1 MIIVTS
7 ASYIDQEFSSEFGLI
22 PPAFLPVGNK
32 RLYSYLAQCL
42 PATERR
48 ILTVPESF
56 VISRFDQKR
65 LEMLGFEVLHIPE
78 NLSLGESVVCAI
90 NLAGNEPEAPLRIL
104 HGDTLIQ
111 DLPGDE
117 LDVVTL
123 SEVDG
128 AYNWAAW
135 HDTGEQRLTQLDENR
150 MVGSVKIANGYFAF
164 SDCALFV
171 RSVIRASGNFVQGV
185 NGYSRERPLRGLDV
199 QQWFDFGHEHTY
211 YRSKARMTTQRAFN
225 KLQINPETVQKSSS
239 DEQKMESEF
248 QWFSSLPGNLKIY
261 TPQLINKL
269 DDPEPGYEI
278 QYLYLASL
286 NELYVFGQLPRFI
299 WRKIFRS
306 SLAFLDACREHK
318 PARPVALESAALF
331 EEKTLRRLRQWHK
344 AAGVDLHTPWT
355 INGIEVPSIETIVEQ
370 TAAMIPRLDD
380 ADVCVVHGDLCFSNM
395 LYDFRSQ
402 TIKVIDPR
410 GCLPDGTHSI
420 YGDQRYDVAKLAHS
434 VCGLYDFIVAG
445 DYRVEIKDHQATL
458 KLPESQA
465 ISDVQSVFLQ
475 LIDEQF
481 GLSRELLYAMQV
493 QLFLSMIPLHADDP
507 MRQQAFLAN
516 ALRLYS
522 HID

>member
-32 RLYSYLAQCL
+32 RLYSYLAGCL
-42 PATERR
+42 PTTERR

-56 VISRFDQKR
+56 TVSRFDQQR
-65 LEMLGFEVLHIPE
+65 LEALDFSVLHIPE

-90 NLAGNEPEAPLRIL
+90 NLAGNQPDAPLRIL

-111 DLPGDE
+111 DLPVDE

-135 HDTGEQRLTQLDENR
+135 HETGEQRLTQLDENR
-150 MVGSVKIANGYFAF
+150 LVGRVKIANGYFAF
-164 SDCALFV
+164 SDCGLFV
-171 RSVIRASGNFVQGV
+171 RSVIRASGNFVEGV
-185 NGYSRERPLRGLDV
+185 NGYSQERPLRGMDV

-225 KLQINPETVQKSSS
+225 KLQINPETVQKSSR
-239 DEQKMESEF
+239 DGQKMDAEF
-248 QWFSSLPGNLKIY
+248 RWFSSLPGHLKIY
-261 TPQLINKL
+261 TPHLIDKL

-278 QYLYLASL
+278 EYLYLASL
-286 NELYVFGQLPRFI
+286 NELYVFGQLPRFT
-299 WRKIFRS
+299 WRKIFQS
-306 SLAFLDACREHK
+306 CLAFMSACRQHSPEQSVK
-318 PARPVALESAALF
+318 LDSSALF
-331 EEKTLRRLRQWHK
+331 EEKTLKRLAQWHEE
-344 AAGVDLHTPWT
+344 AGFDLATPWKV
-355 INGIEVPSIETIVEQ
+355 NGKEVPAIETIVER
-370 TAAMIPRLDD
+370 TAEMIPTLDA
-380 ADVCVVHGDLCFSNM
+380 ADLCVVHGDLCFSNM

-410 GCLPDGTHSI
+410 GCLPDGTQSI
-420 YGDQRYDVAKLAHS
+420 FGDQRYDIAKLAHS

-445 DYRVEIKDHQATL
+445 DYRVEIANHEVTL
-458 KLPESQA
+458 DLPDNKA

-475 LIDEQF
+475 LIEDEF

-507 MRQQAFLAN
+507 GRQQAFLAN
-516 ALRLYS
+516 ALRLFS
-522 HID
+522 EID

>member
-32 RLYSYLAQCL
+32 RLYCYLAQCL
-42 PATERR
+42 PTTERR

-56 VISRFDQKR
+56 EISRFDRQR
-65 LEMLGFEVLHIPE
+65 LKELDLAVLHIPE

-90 NLAGNEPEAPLRIL
+90 NLAGNQPDAPLCIL

-111 DLPGDE
+111 DLPGDA

-135 HDTGEQRLTQLDENR
+135 HETGADRLTQLDENR
-150 MVGSVKIANGYFAF
+150 MVGRVKIANGYFAF
-164 SDCALFV
+164 SDCGLFV
-171 RSVIRASGNFVQGV
+171 RSVIRSSGNFVQGV
-185 NGYSRERPLRGLDV
+185 NAYSRERLLRGVDV
-199 QQWFDFGHEHTY
+199 QKWFDFGHEHTY
-211 YRSKARMTTQRAFN
+211 YRSKARVTTQRAFN
-225 KLQINPETVQKSSS
+225 RLQINPETVQKSSH
-239 DEQKMESEF
+239 DQHKMDAEF
-248 QWFSSLPGNLKIY
+248 RWYSSLPGDLKIY
-261 TPQLINKL
+261 TPHLVDKL

-286 NELYVFGQLPRFI
+286 NELYVFGQLPRFT
-299 WRKIFRS
+299 WRMVFQS
-306 SLAFLDACREHK
+306 CLAFMEACRRHTPEQ
-318 PARPVALESAALF
+318 PVALASSSLF
-331 EEKTLRRLRQWHK
+331 EEKTLQRLEQWQTK
-344 AAGVDLHTPWT
+344 SDVELQTPWT
-355 INGIEVPSIETIVEQ
+355 INGKAVPALETIVER
-370 TAAMIPRLDD
+370 TAAMIPPLDD
-380 ADVCVVHGDLCFSNM
+380 ADVCVVHGDLCFSNL

-410 GCLPDGTHSI
+410 GCLPDGTQSI
-420 YGDQRYDVAKLAHS
+420 FGDQRYDIAKLAHS

-445 DYRVEIKDHQATL
+445 DYQVEIANQAATL
-458 KLPESQA
+458 ELPDSKA

-475 LIDEQF
+475 LIEDEF
-481 GLSRELLYAMQV
+481 GLGRELLYAMQV

-507 MRQQAFLAN
+507 NRQQAFLAN
-516 ALRLYS
+516 ALRLFS
-522 HID
+522 EID

>member
-42 PATERR
+42 PATGRR

-56 VISRFDQKR
+56 SISGFDQKR
-65 LEMLGFEVLHIPE
+65 LDDLGFEVLHIPE

-90 NLAGNEPEAPLRIL
+90 NLSGNQPDAPLRIL

-150 MVGSVKIANGYFAF
+150 MVGRVKIANGYFAF
-164 SDCALFV
+164 SDCGLFV
-171 RSVIRASGNFVQGV
+171 RSVIRASGSFVQGV

-199 QQWFDFGHEHTY
+199 EQWFDFGHEHTY

-225 KLQINPETVQKSSS
+225 KLQINPETVQKSSRDS
-239 DEQKMESEF
+239 GKMEAEYH
-248 QWFSSLPGNLKIY
+248 WFSSLPGNLKIF
-261 TPQLINKL
+261 TPHLIDRL
-269 DDPEPGYEI
+269 AGSEPGYEI
-278 QYLYLASL
+278 QYLYLASI

-299 WRKIFRS
+299 WHKIFRS
-306 SLAFLDACREHK
+306 CLAFLDACREH
-318 PARPVALESAALF
+318 RPNEPIGLASSALFQDKTRGRLEQWRESAN
-331 EEKTLRRLRQWHK
+331 
-344 AAGVDLHTPWT
+344 VDLEKSWS
-355 INGIEVPSIETIVEQ
+355 INGRDVPAIEEIVEH
-370 TAAMIPRLDD
+370 TSTMIPALDETQL
-380 ADVCVVHGDLCFSNM
+380 CVVHGDFCFSNM

-402 TIKVIDPR
+402 SIKVIDPR
-410 GCLPDGTHSI
+410 GCLPDGTQSI
-420 YGDQRYDVAKLAHS
+420 YGDQRYDIAKLAHS
-434 VCGLYDFIVAG
+434 VCGLYDFIIAG
-445 DYRVEIKDHQATL
+445 DYTVEITDHQATL
-458 KLPESQA
+458 ELPDSKA
-465 ISDVQSVFLQ
+465 IRDVQDVFLG
-475 LIDEQF
+475 LIEDNY
-481 GLSRELLYAMQV
+481 GIDHELLYAMQV
-493 QLFLSMIPLHADDP
+493 QLFLSMIPLHSDDP
-507 MRQQAFLAN
+507 ERQQAFLAN

-522 HID
+522 ELD

>member
-32 RLYSYLAQCL
+32 RLYSYLAGCL
-42 PATERR
+42 PTTERR

-56 VISRFDQKR
+56 EISRFDEER
-65 LEMLGFEVLHIPE
+65 LRELDLSVLHIPE

-90 NLAGNEPEAPLRIL
+90 NLAGAQPDAPLRIL

-135 HDTGEQRLTQLDENR
+135 HETGDQRLTQLDENR
-150 MVGSVKIANGYFAF
+150 MVGRVKIANGYFAF
-164 SDCALFV
+164 SDCGLFV

-185 NGYSRERPLRGLDV
+185 NGYSNERPLRGIDV

-225 KLQINPETVQKSSS
+225 KLQINPETVQKSSRHR
-239 DEQKMESEF
+239 DKMEAEF
-248 QWFSSLPGNLKIY
+248 QWFSSLPGSLKVY
-261 TPQLINKL
+261 TPHLIDKH

-299 WRKIFRS
+299 WRKIFQS
-306 SLAFLDACREHK
+306 CLAFLEACRQHK
-318 PARPVALESAALF
+318 PEQALGLDSSSLF
-331 EEKTLRRLRQWHK
+331 EEKTLQRLGQWHQE
-344 AAGVDLHTPWT
+344 AGIDLRSPWT
-355 INGIEVPSIETIVEQ
+355 INGKQVPAIETIVEQ
-370 TAAMIPRLDD
+370 TAAMIPPLADDD
-380 ADVCVVHGDLCFSNM
+380 ACVVHGDLCFSNI

-402 TIKVIDPR
+402 SIKVIDPR
-410 GCLPDGTHSI
+410 GCLPDGTQSVF
-420 YGDQRYDVAKLAHS
+420 GDPRYDIAKLAHS

-445 DYRVEIKDHQATL
+445 DYKAEIVANSATL
-458 KLPESQA
+458 ELPVSKA

-475 LIDEQF
+475 LISEQF
-481 GLSRELLYAMQV
+481 GLGHALLCAMQV

-507 MRQQAFLAN
+507 GRQHAFLAN
-516 ALRLYS
+516 ALRLFS
-522 HID
+522 EID

>member
-32 RLYSYLAQCL
+32 RLYGYLSQSL
-42 PATERR
+42 PTTERR

-56 VISRFDQKR
+56 EISRFDQQR
-65 LEMLGFEVLHIPE
+65 LQALDFSILHIPE

-90 NLAGNEPEAPLRIL
+90 NLAGNQPDAPLRIL

-135 HDTGEQRLTQLDENR
+135 HETGEQRLTQLDENR
-150 MVGSVKIANGYFAF
+150 MVGRVKIANGYFAF
-164 SDCALFV
+164 SDCGLFV
-171 RSVIRASGNFVQGV
+171 RSVVRASGNFVQGV
-185 NGYSRERPLRGLDV
+185 NGYSRERPLRGIEV

-225 KLQINPETVQKSSS
+225 KLQINPETVRKSSS
-239 DEQKMESEF
+239 DRQKMEAEF
-248 QWFSSLPGNLKIY
+248 RWFSSLPGKLKIY
-261 TPQLINKL
+261 TPHLI
-269 DDPEPGYEI
+269 DEFDEPEPGYETE
-278 QYLYLASL
+278 YLYLVSL
-286 NELYVFGQLPRFI
+286 NELYVFGQLPRFT
-299 WRKIFRS
+299 WRKIFQS
-306 SLAFLDACREHK
+306 CLAFLDACRHHTPEQT
-318 PARPVALESAALF
+318 VVLDSSALF
-331 EEKTLRRLRQWHK
+331 EQKTLKRLGQWQEE
-344 AAGVDLHTPWT
+344 AEIDLRTPWS
-355 INGIEVPSIETIVEQ
+355 INGIEVPAIETIVER
-370 TAAMIPRLDD
+370 TAAMIPPLKE
-380 ADVCVVHGDLCFSNM
+380 ADLCVVHGDLCFSNI

-402 TIKVIDPR
+402 TIKVVDPR
-410 GCLPDGTHSI
+410 GCLPDGTRSVF
-420 YGDQRYDVAKLAHS
+420 GDQRYDIAKLAHS

-445 DYRVEIKDHQATL
+445 DYRVEIAGHGATL
-458 KLPESQA
+458 ELPENKA
-465 ISDVQSVFLQ
+465 IADVQSVFLQ
-475 LIDEQF
+475 LINDNL

-507 MRQQAFLAN
+507 GRQRAFLAN
-516 ALRLYS
+516 ALRLFS
-522 HID
+522 EID